1 MKLSD
6 FKKLIVEAI
15 EEKKTETTMEMMEP
29 VDDIGT
35 FMIVKKPSGRC
46 RTMEDILQEVSIYDS
61 IIKEEIIMATTNKS
75 AARKRAKEALKEYE
89 VAKEALKK
97 EMEEEIIRNPR
108 SAPRSIPYVPNGTSF
123 NSTPNIYGLTDPVL
137 GGLTGAANAPIRNA
151 LDNCQYLYNNLSN
164 TNSL

>member
-29 VDDIGT
+29 LDEIGT
-35 FMIVKKPSGRC
+35 FMIVKKPSRQC

-75 AARKRAKEALKEYE
+75 AARKCAKEALKEYE
-89 VAKEALKK
+89 IAKEALKK
-97 EMEEEIIRNPR
+97 EMEEFREAKKAIEDKKKKAKETIMR
-108 SAPRSIPYVPNGTSF
+108 
-123 NSTPNIYGLTDPVL
+123 L
-137 GGLTGAANAPIRNA
+137 
-151 LDNCQYLYNNLSN
+151 Q
-164 TNSL
+164 